1 MEERM
6 EVGVMVTNYN
16 QRDWDRLLAGD
27 YERLPATP
35 DDVIHRETVRLGEM
49 VEPLGYDAIWCA
61 EHYGSAYSM
70 QGNPLQWLAFWA
82 GRTRRVNVGTAVI
95 VAPWWQPVKLAHEIA
110 ILDLLL
116 DGRKLHLGLGRGV
129 SAHEYDAFG
138 VAREESRER
147 FAEMVE
153 ILRASEELEFSYDG
167 KHYKVPPMTVRPMAP
182 HRGRLFNDMKCAF
195 NTPASMLQAVELG
208 MGQMFVTSQPLDVME
223 VQVAKFN
230 AMRAAKGL
238 PPNQPTTMMYMHCS
252 KDPEAL
258 AKGHRYAAEQAWA
271 ARNHYALW
279 KATDFSAVPGYEDY
293 AKRFN
298 QEAGAVVE
306 GSSKFGEDSHLIGT
320 PEQLIDK
327 IRRTQ
332 QKISLEYLIVHPAH
346 GSKPGAEARASLELF
361 AKEVLPEVHKMATPL
376 HDRSRGTKEDVE
388 AATHMGGGIG

>member
-138 VAREESRER
+138 V
-147 FAEMVE
+147 
-153 ILRASEELEFSYDG
+153 
-167 KHYKVPPMTVRPMAP
+167 
-182 HRGRLFNDMKCAF
+182 
-195 NTPASMLQAVELG
+195 
-208 MGQMFVTSQPLDVME
+208 
-223 VQVAKFN
+223 
-230 AMRAAKGL
+230 
-238 PPNQPTTMMYMHCS
+238 
-252 KDPEAL
+252 
-258 AKGHRYAAEQAWA
+258 
-271 ARNHYALW
+271 
-279 KATDFSAVPGYEDY
+279 
-293 AKRFN
+293 
-298 QEAGAVVE
+298 
-306 GSSKFGEDSHLIGT
+306 
-320 PEQLIDK
+320 
-327 IRRTQ
+327 
-332 QKISLEYLIVHPAH
+332 
-346 GSKPGAEARASLELF
+346 
-361 AKEVLPEVHKMATPL
+361 
-376 HDRSRGTKEDVE
+376 
-388 AATHMGGGIG
+388 

>member
-1 MEERM
+1 M

-27 YERLPATP
+27 YERAPVTS
-35 DDVIHRETVRLGEM
+35 DDAIHRETVRLGEM

-82 GRTRRVNVGTAVI
+82 GRTRRVDVGTAVI

-116 DGRKLHLGLGRGV
+116 DGRRLHLGLGRGV

-138 VAREESRER
+138 VPREESRER
-147 FAEMVE
+147 FAEMVQ
-153 ILRASEELEFSYDG
+153 ILRASEKPHFSFEG
-167 KHYKVPPMTVRPMAP
+167 KHYRVPDMTVRPMAP
-182 HRGRLFNDMKCAF
+182 HRGNLFADMKCAF

-208 MGQMFVTSQPLDVME
+208 MGQMFVTSQPLDIME
-223 VQVAKFN
+223 VQVGKFN
-230 AMRAAKGL
+230 ALRAAKGL
-238 PPNQPTTMMYMHCS
+238 APNQPTTMMYMHCS
-252 KDPEAL
+252 EDPAEI

-279 KATDFSAVPGYEDY
+279 KATDFAGVAGYEDY

-298 QEAGAVVE
+298 QAAGAVEE
-306 GSSKFGEDSHLIGT
+306 GAGRFGEDSHLIGT

-327 IRRTQ
+327 IQRTQ

-361 AKEVLPEVHKMATPL
+361 AREVLPEVHKMATPL
-376 HDRSRGTKEDVE
+376 HDRSRGTQEDIE
-388 AATHMGGGIG
+388 AATHKGGGIG